1 MLYSLPPVAFLLAA
15 SWRDRLDK
23 ALFDDTFDGIHSLNW
38 FDYSLLIPYFTLM
51 LILAFYGAHRY
62 KVMWGYFKS
71 RRNRGIETPPQPF
84 AQLPRVT
91 IQLPLYNERL
101 VVERLLEEA
110 VKIDYPRELLD
121 IQVLDDST
129 DDTHPFTER
138 LVAEYRAAGHPVEY
152 IHRSNRHGYKAGAL
166 EEGLAVA
173 KGEFVAVFDADF
185 VIPRDFLMKTI
196 HHFTDPKIGM
206 VQTRWSY
213 LNRYYNLLT
222 EVQAMLLDGHFIL
235 EHNARFR
242 SGLFFNFNGT
252 AGILRKEMIRDA
264 GGWEHD
270 TLTEDSD
277 LSYRAQI
284 KGWRFA
290 YVPEVECP
298 SELPFDMHG
307 FQIQQSRWAKGL
319 TQVAI
324 KLLKRILKADLP
336 WRVKLEAF
344 THLTPNLTYPMMIIV
359 TALMLPVM
367 IVRFYMGWQQLLLVD
382 FPLMMATF
390 LSVVIFYIYAQ
401 YERDRKSWL
410 RAVLMTPVLMA
421 AGATLTVINTKAVL
435 EALFGVQTSFVRT
448 PKYAITGTQ
457 TRENKKAES
466 VKKYRSRS
474 GFLPWIELALGSY
487 FLFMVLYA
495 IDTLNYLAVPL
506 LSVFVAGYYWAAFS
520 TLSRDLRDRLAWQRA
535 RKLEAARAR

>member
-62 KVMWGYFKS
+62 KVMWAYFKS
-71 RRNRGIETPPQPF
+71 RRNRGIEPPPRPF

-152 IHRSNRHGYKAGAL
+152 IHRANRHGYKAGAL

-185 VIPRDFLMKTI
+185 VVPRDFLMKTI
-196 HHFTDPKIGM
+196 HHFTDPRIGM

-307 FQIQQSRWAKGL
+307 FQVQQSRWAKGL

-344 THLTPNLTYPMMIIV
+344 THLTPNLTYPMMIVV

-401 YERDRKSWL
+401 YERDPKSWL

-487 FLFMVLYA
+487 FLFMVMYA
-495 IDTLNYLAVPL
+495 VDTLNYLAVPL

>member
-1 MLYSLPPVAFLLAA
+1 MNYSLPPVAFLLAA
-15 SWRDRLDK
+15 TWRDKLDK

-38 FDYSLLIPYFTLM
+38 FDYSLLIPYFTL
-51 LILAFYGAHRY
+51 LLVLAFYGFHRY
-62 KVMWGYFKS
+62 EVIWAYIKS
-71 RRNRGIETPPQPF
+71 KRNHVDVPPAAF
-84 AQLPRVT
+84 TSLPRVT

-101 VVERLLEEA
+101 VVERLLEEV

-121 IQVLDDST
+121 IQILDDST

-138 LVAEYRAAGHPVEY
+138 LVAEYKAAGHPVEY
-152 IHRSNRHGYKAGAL
+152 IHRTNRHGFKAGAL
-166 EEGLAVA
+166 EAGLQVA

-185 VIPRDFLMKTI
+185 LIPPDFLMKTI
-196 HHFTDPKIGM
+196 HHFTDPKVGM

-235 EHNARFR
+235 EHNARYR

-252 AGILRKEMIRDA
+252 AGILRKAMIQDA

-277 LSYRAQI
+277 LSYRAQV
-284 KGWRFA
+284 KGWRFV
-290 YVPEVECP
+290 YVPEVECA

-307 FQIQQSRWAKGL
+307 FQVQQSRWAKGL

-324 KLLKRILKADLP
+324 KLLRRILKADLP

-344 THLTPNLTYPMMIIV
+344 THLTPNITYPLMILV
-359 TALMLPVM
+359 TAMMLPVM
-367 IVRFYMGWQQLLLVD
+367 IVRFYVGWQQLLIVD
-382 FPLMMATF
+382 LPLLLATF
-390 LSVVIFYIYAQ
+390 LSVVFFYIYGQ
-401 YERDRKSWL
+401 YERDRRSVW
-410 RAVLMTPVLMA
+410 RAVVMMPVLMA
-421 AGATLTVINTKAVL
+421 AGATLTVINTKAVI
-435 EALFGVQTSFVRT
+435 EALLGIKSSFVRT

-457 TRENKKAES
+457 TRENKKAEA
-466 VKKYRSRS
+466 VKQYRSRS
-474 GFLPWIELALGSY
+474 GFLPWIELGLGAY
-487 FLFMVLYA
+487 FLLMVLYA
-495 IDTLNYLAVPL
+495 IETLNYLAVPL
-506 LSVFVAGYYWAAFS
+506 LFVFVAGYWWAAFS
-520 TLSRDLRDRLAWQRA
+520 TLNRDLRDRLAWQRA